1 MAAIGSVAGKVRQ
14 AGLAPRPGVRVR
26 AVAGGFVAAELTAG
40 RATQVL
46 AEVQQTYKST
56 ESVYTSLLTL
66 YCAQKTLFDTM

>member
-1 MAAIGSVAGKVRQ
+1 MAAVGSIAGNVRQ
-14 AGLAPRPGVRVR
+14 AGLAPRPDVRVR

-40 RATQVL
+40 STAQIL